1 MVGIVVVSHYD
12 KLAQGV
18 VELARLMAP
27 KAPIVGAGGMD
38 QGEFGVSSEKI
49 SSAIDEIYTE
59 EGVIVL
65 MDMGSAVMKTEKVI
79 KSKTGK
85 KIRMVDCPVAEG
97 AVAAAVL
104 SGEGAPFEDV
114 LYAAQSSKTLQKF

>member
-12 KLAQGV
+12 KLAEGV

-27 KAPIVGAGGMD
+27 DAPIVGAGGMG
-38 QGEFGVSSEKI
+38 QGEFGVDPEKI
-49 SSAIDEIYTE
+49 SSAIDEVYTE

-65 MDMGSAVMKTEKVI
+65 MDMGSAVMKTEAVI

-85 KIRMVDCPVAEG
+85 KIRMVDCPVTEG

-104 SGEGAPFEDV
+104 SIEGAPFEDV

>member
-12 KLAQGV
+12 KLAEGV

-27 KAPIVGAGGMD
+27 DAHIVGAGGIGR
-38 QGEFGVSSEKI
+38 GEFGVSFEKI
-49 SSAIDEIYTE
+49 SSAIDEVYTD

-65 MDMGSAVMKTEKVI
+65 MDMGSAVMKTEEVI
-79 KSKTGK
+79 ASKKGK

-97 AVAAAVL
+97 AVTAAIL
-104 SGEGAPFEDV
+104 SSEGASFEDV
-114 LYAAQSSKTLQKF
+114 IFAAQSSKTMQKF